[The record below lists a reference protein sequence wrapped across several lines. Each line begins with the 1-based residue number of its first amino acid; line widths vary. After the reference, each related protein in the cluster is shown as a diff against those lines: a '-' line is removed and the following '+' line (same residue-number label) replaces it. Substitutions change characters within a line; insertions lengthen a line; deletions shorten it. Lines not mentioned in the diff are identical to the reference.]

1 MQPVR
6 YAEGSAPVNCLA
18 AGVCSEKGQGEPGL
32 VEAERGFSMA
42 IVEGW
47 NQWAATIYI
56 LNQWQFPVGKQVQ
69 KWGGGKIASPVHLKR
84 LRGVHQTLVA
94 AQMVQFTFT
103 KWCKQ
108 CSF

>member
-1 MQPVR
+1 MPSYLSVLVGPKR
-6 YAEGSAPVNCLA
+6 ADLDACSLSDMRGSAPVNCLA

-56 LNQWQFPVGKQVQ
+56 LNQWQFPAGK
-69 KWGGGKIASPVHLKR
+69 
-84 LRGVHQTLVA
+84 
-94 AQMVQFTFT
+94 
-103 KWCKQ
+103 
-108 CSF
+108 